1 MEKQL
6 GILGYGAVGKS
17 LHSIY
22 ENLNIKISIASSIKY
37 IPHLKENQY
46 LEVINL
52 EEYKKQN
59 REKYEIA
66 IISTK
71 IEKIENYIELLKDMV
86 TENTI
91 ILPVQNGFHTYEYL
105 EKEFGDNVLASSLS
119 IVAKSENNT
128 TSENL
133 TKKATFSISEP
144 KDQELNKVLTKFI
157 NNTKNNINY
166 EIISNKQELLWRKF
180 SRIVSLACS
189 CIYYE
194 NELGEILN
202 DEEKYNFLIEILDSI
217 KSLALEY
224 GVEIVIE
231 EELIRI
237 NNISP
242 HLKTSL
248 YESLERGEPGEF
260 QYIIVEALKR
270 GLEKNIKLENIEKT
284 REKIYKRYPWII

>member
-22 ENLNIKISIASSIKY
+22 ENLDIKISIASSIKY
-37 IPHLKENQY
+37 VQHLKETQY

-52 EEYKKQN
+52 EEYKNQN
-59 REKYEIA
+59 RGKYEIV

-71 IEKIENYIELLKDMV
+71 IEKIENYIGLLKDIV

-91 ILPVQNGFHTYEYL
+91 ILPVQNGFYAYEYL
-105 EKEFGDNVLASSLS
+105 EKEFGDNVLAASLS

-133 TKKATFSISEP
+133 TKKATFSISKP
-144 KDQELNKVLTKFI
+144 RDQELNEVLTKFI
-157 NNTKNNINY
+157 NTTKNNINY

-180 SRIVSLACS
+180 SRIVSLTCS
-189 CIYYE
+189 CIYYQ
-194 NELGEILN
+194 NELGEILRN
-202 DEEKYNFLIEILDSI
+202 EEKYNFLIDTLDSI
-217 KSLALEY
+217 KSLASKY
-224 GVEIVIE
+224 GVVIIIE
-231 EELIRI
+231 EELKRI

-248 YESLERGEPGEF
+248 YESLERGVPGEF
-260 QYIIVEALKR
+260 KYIIVEALKR
-270 GLEKNIKLENIEKT
+270 GIEKNIKLDNIEKT
-284 REKIYKRYPWII
+284 KEKIYKKYPWII